1 MRRSARGDRVAILFA
16 LCGMVVALAGP
27 RSGFDEVEVQSSGAD
42 IFVALDLS
50 NSMLADD
57 IRPSRFERARREVF
71 DLIAHINESGRADRV
86 GLVGFAGVSFVQCPL
101 TADMNALREYLMLM
115 NPGEMPVQGT
125 DLGGAIRTALA
136 ALQSGGAGP
145 AVASNQA
152 IILISDGED
161 LESEAESAM
170 EEAEKRGVRIFTLGV
185 GTSEGAAV
193 PDLRAGGL
201 MKDRGGKVVISRF
214 NGKALRE
221 IAERTGGRYVELSAP
236 QGMVKQLDFLEVLG
250 ESIHDSGKV
259 RFWHERFQ
267 IPLGLAVLAVS
278 WLGWSGLRAISAWL
292 VGLFMVGLM
301 LNGTPAIASDD
312 RETKKA
318 YNEGIEA
325 YERGDFTRARELFEH
340 AGKTGNGE
348 VSARSLYNMG
358 NAAVGVNDLDS
369 AEKAYEE
376 VLKLAPGDREAAE
389 NLAWVREQKKN
400 QQPQTQQQVQQK
412 SDQQQK
418 EERKKDSNQQHQS
431 SQGKSQS
438 QDKQQSPQDQFTQGQ
453 SGQNPAEKPGVDQN
467 PSREWT
473 PEEAKRMLN
482 SVDDLKSKYL
492 YFMLPKDQQQ
502 KAAEP
507 PEKDW

>member
-1 MRRSARGDRVAILFA
+1 
-16 LCGMVVALAGP
+16 
-27 RSGFDEVEVQSSGAD
+27 
-42 IFVALDLS
+42 
-50 NSMLADD
+50 
-57 IRPSRFERARREVF
+57 
-71 DLIAHINESGRADRV
+71 
-86 GLVGFAGVSFVQCPL
+86 
-101 TADMNALREYLMLM
+101 
-115 NPGEMPVQGT
+115 
-125 DLGGAIRTALA
+125 
-136 ALQSGGAGP
+136 
-145 AVASNQA
+145 
-152 IILISDGED
+152 
-161 LESEAESAM
+161 
-170 EEAEKRGVRIFTLGV
+170 
-185 GTSEGAAV
+185 
-193 PDLRAGGL
+193 
-201 MKDRGGKVVISRF
+201 
-214 NGKALRE
+214 
-221 IAERTGGRYVELSAP
+221 
-236 QGMVKQLDFLEVLG
+236 
-250 ESIHDSGKV
+250 
-259 RFWHERFQ
+259 
-267 IPLGLAVLAVS
+267 
-278 WLGWSGLRAISAWL
+278 
-292 VGLFMVGLM
+292 MVGLM